1 MAIFDKITVKLI
13 FWQEDWVFHFLSPKS
28 SNFLRSYITTLKVSN
43 SWRQLCYSCVLC
55 FVIIWLVIVAF
66 SQVCNFS
73 HIFCTWLSEEFGFWN
88 FWVFKALYLLQMIVL
103 PQQNTPC
110 VQILALFLAWVDL
123 NSCFLHNSSQ
133 FNSCFRKMKILAIS
147 HQFSAVNFEKNCQR
161 LNSFE
166 NGIKLLI
173 NGYFLYSMNWFQVY
187 CGKSPFYKLRHC
199 GF

>member
-1 MAIFDKITVKLI
+1 ML
-13 FWQEDWVFHFLSPKS
+13 Q
-28 SNFLRSYITTLKVSN
+28 LRFM
-43 SWRQLCYSCVLC
+43 LCYH
-55 FVIIWLVIVAF
+55 WLVIVAF

-147 HQFSAVNFEKNCQR
+147 HQFSAVNFEKNCQK
-161 LNSFE
+161 
-166 NGIKLLI
+166 IKLIWKRNQITDKWLFSLQYELI
-173 NGYFLYSMNWFQVY
+173 SSLLW
-187 CGKSPFYKLRHC
+187 
-199 GF
+199 